1 MATFIDERPEDD
13 NEDFT
18 DIQGVSEEVTEEAPV
33 EQEVVETE
41 PEVAEEADDLPDKYK
56 GKTPAEIAKMHQE
69 AEKLLGRQSS
79 EVGELR
85 KIVDDFVKSQ
95 LATQETAPKPEE
107 TEEVDFFV
115 DPQKAVQQ
123 AIENHPKLREAE
135 QVSSE
140 MKKAKA
146 VAELQALHPDYGDI
160 LSNPDFGDWVSKSK
174 VRLKLFQ
181 QADVGY
187 DTDAADEL
195 ISTWKERQQYTQS
208 VVANE
213 KQERKKQVKSAS
225 TGATAGSGEAPTRKV
240 YRRAD
245 IIKLMQKDPDR
256 YMSMADEIQQAYA
269 EGRVK

>member
-13 NEDFT
+13 NEDFA
-18 DIQGVSEEVTEEAPV
+18 DIEGVSENITEEAPEQQEPV
-33 EQEVVETE
+33 EAE
-41 PEVAEEADDLPDKYK
+41 PEVDELPDKYQ

-85 KIVDDFVKSQ
+85 KIVDDFVKTQ
-95 LATQETAPKPEE
+95 LATQETAKQPAEPE
-107 TEEVDFFV
+107 EEVDFFV
-115 DPQKAVQQ
+115 DPEKAVQR

-135 QVSSE
+135 QVSSD

-146 VAELQALHPDYGDI
+146 LAELQSMHPDFNEVIG
-160 LSNPDFGDWVSKSK
+160 NPDFGEWVAKSK
-174 VRLKLFQ
+174 VRLKLFE
-181 QADVGY
+181 QADQGY
-187 DTDAADEL
+187 DTDAANEL
-195 ISTWKERQQYTQS
+195 ISTWKERQQYTQNI
-208 VVANE
+208 VANE

-225 TGATAGSGEAPTRKV
+225 TGSVSGSGETPSRKV

-256 YMSMADEIQQAYA
+256 YMQMADEISLAYA